1 MQKKTSFTNENPK
14 STIRKSSR
22 LVQRKISP
30 NQEPELTNSQV
41 CTSLSKKR
49 RLISSSTPSS
59 VSTKVNFKKTQKKIN
74 PRNDSVKLVDGS
86 PNSDNGFRNSSRNI
100 DGVQEFQSYRRSL
113 RFTGEEVSV
122 VDNKKRGLGE
132 IEIRSGVL
140 GETEVVVNSMEEG
153 VEKEKGNDNGGVGET
168 PQKRKCVRGG
178 KENFDS
184 PKVQKRNN
192 GTCLR
197 SPFSSLENIYGK
209 TSDEESDEKKLV
221 KSAKSRTERVDKVE
235 EFQSIRRSSRISNV
249 ESKSSEKVEKKSVKS
264 ARVDEVEKV
273 LGNRRS
279 SRISSL
285 DVFDESSEKIGKRM
299 VKSARTERVDKVE
312 KVQGSRQSTRI
323 SSLDIVHVYASN
335 ESSGSEVSPAVVSNV
350 ASEEKV
356 ERKLVKSVKSKTERV
371 EEVQGMRRSSR
382 ITNLGS
388 THVHVSNECS
398 DTDVSPGGM
407 RNVDSKEKRIV
418 EDGRVNEKNPPA
430 EGKFDVHGWT
440 KDQTAALER
449 AYFAAK
455 PSTNFWKKVSKM
467 VPGKTAQDCFN
478 KIHSDLVTPPQVQPR
493 SRAKK
498 AISSPLSHFSLSGS
512 KLLEPTLNVRWP
524 KGNKQKKLRAQKTL
538 RHLVQKRS
546 MVDQGYEADLFSV
559 LEPIT
564 NAPSQDL
571 SQTEL
576 LSTPES
582 KSNKKGYIQE
592 CHENSSVQKK
602 KPLSRFRNSCETALV
617 SPPVLKQV
625 KNRALHEK
633 YIDRLHCR
641 GARRTAGPTKCK
653 VAKEDRKE
661 STAKKID
668 DITVARNA
676 LFFEANDMI
685 SKFKE
690 AQANVVSDNDD
701 SQDDGD
707 CDGEDDEDCEREDV
721 FSVAF

>member
-1 MQKKTSFTNENPK
+1 MQKKHSFTKENPK

-22 LVQRKISP
+22 LVQQKISP
-30 NQEPELTNSQV
+30 NQEPEPTISQV

-49 RLISSSTPSS
+49 RLISSSTSSS
-59 VSTKVNFKKTQKKIN
+59 VSSKVNFKKTQKKIN
-74 PRNDSVKLVDGS
+74 PRNDSVKLIDGS
-86 PNSDNGFRNSSRNI
+86 SNSDNGFRKSSRNI
-100 DGVQEFQSYRRSL
+100 DGVEGFQSYRRSL

-132 IEIRSGVL
+132 IKIRSRVL
-140 GETEVVVNSMEEG
+140 GETEMGVNSMEEG
-153 VEKEKGNDNGGVGET
+153 VEKEKENGDGGVGET
-168 PQKRKCVRGG
+168 RQKRKCISGG

-192 GTCLR
+192 GNCLR
-197 SPFSSLENIYGK
+197 SPFSSLENIYTK
-209 TSDEESDEKKLV
+209 TSNEERKLV

-273 LGNRRS
+273 QGNRRS

-285 DVFDESSEKIGKRM
+285 DVSDESSEKIGKRM

-323 SSLDIVHVYASN
+323 SSLDIVHVYASS
-335 ESSGSEVSPAVVSNV
+335 ESSDSEVSPAVVPNV
-350 ASEEKV
+350 VTEEKV

-371 EEVQGMRRSSR
+371 EEVQGVM
-382 ITNLGS
+382 L
-388 THVHVSNECS
+388 
-398 DTDVSPGGM
+398 
-407 RNVDSKEKRIV
+407 NVDSKEKRLV

-440 KDQTAALER
+440 IDQTAALER

-498 AISSPLSHFSLSGS
+498 TISSPLSHFSLSGS

-564 NAPSQDL
+564 NAPSHDL

-582 KSNKKGYIQE
+582 KSNKKGIQE
-592 CHENSSVQKK
+592 CHENSSVQK

-661 STAKKID
+661 STAKKMD

-676 LFFEANDMI
+676 LFFEAKDMI

-701 SQDDGD
+701 SQDDGA
-707 CDGEDDEDCEREDV
+707 CDGEDDEDCEGEDV
-721 FSVAF
+721 FGVAF

>member
-14 STIRKSSR
+14 STVRKSSR

-59 VSTKVNFKKTQKKIN
+59 VGSKVNFKKTQKKIN

-86 PNSDNGFRNSSRNI
+86 LNSESGFRKSSKKI
-100 DGVQEFQSYRRSL
+100 DGVEGFQSYRRSL

-122 VDNKKRGLGE
+122 VDTKKRGLGK
-132 IEIRSGVL
+132 IKIRSRVV
-140 GETEVVVNSMEEG
+140 GETGVGVNSMEEG

-168 PQKRKCVRGG
+168 RQKRKCIRVG

-184 PKVQKRNN
+184 PEVQKRNN

-197 SPFSSLENIYGK
+197 SPFSSLVNIYEK

-221 KSAKSRTERVDKVE
+221 KSAKRTERVDKVE

-273 LGNRRS
+273 QGNRRS

-285 DVFDESSEKIGKRM
+285 DVSDESSEKIGKRM
-299 VKSARTERVDKVE
+299 VKSARMERVDKVE

-323 SSLDIVHVYASN
+323 SSLDIVHVYASS
-335 ESSGSEVSPAVVSNV
+335 ESSDSEVSPAVVSNV
-350 ASEEKV
+350 VTEEMI
-356 ERKLVKSVKSKTERV
+356 ERKLVKSVKSKTEMV

-388 THVHVSNECS
+388 THVHVLNECS
-398 DTDVSPGGM
+398 DTDVSPGVM

-602 KPLSRFRNSCETALV
+602 KPLSRFRNSSETALV

-661 STAKKID
+661 STAKKMD
-668 DITVARNA
+668 DITVAKNA

-701 SQDDGD
+701 SQDDGA
-707 CDGEDDEDCEREDV
+707 CDGEEDDEDCEGEDV
-721 FSVAF
+721 FGVAF

>member
-1 MQKKTSFTNENPK
+1 MQKKHSFTNENPK

-22 LVQRKISP
+22 LVQQKISP
-30 NQEPELTNSQV
+30 NQEPEPTISQV

-49 RLISSSTPSS
+49 RLISSSTSS
-59 VSTKVNFKKTQKKIN
+59 VSSKVNFKKTQKKIN
-74 PRNDSVKLVDGS
+74 PRNDSVKLIDGS
-86 PNSDNGFRNSSRNI
+86 SNSDDGFRKSSRNI
-100 DGVQEFQSYRRSL
+100 DGVEGFQSYRRSL
-113 RFTGEEVSV
+113 RFTGEEVS
-122 VDNKKRGLGE
+122 GLEE
-132 IEIRSGVL
+132 IKIRSRVS
-140 GETEVVVNSMEEG
+140 GETEVGVNSMEEG
-153 VEKEKGNDNGGVGET
+153 VEKEKEKGNDNGGVVET
-168 PQKRKCVRGG
+168 RQKRKCIKGG
-178 KENFDS
+178 KENLDS

-197 SPFSSLENIYGK
+197 SPFSSLENIYNK
-209 TSDEESDEKKLV
+209 TTNDEKKLV
-221 KSAKSRTERVDKVE
+221 KFAKSRTERVDKDE
-235 EFQSIRRSSRISNV
+235 KFQSIRRSSRISNV
-249 ESKSSEKVEKKSVKS
+249 ESKHAFAESSEKVEKKSIKS

-273 LGNRRS
+273 QGNRRS

-285 DVFDESSEKIGKRM
+285 DAFDESSKKIGKRM
-299 VKSARTERVDKVE
+299 VKSARTTERVDKVE

-323 SSLDIVHVYASN
+323 SSLDIVHVYASS
-335 ESSGSEVSPAVVSNV
+335 ESSDSEVSPAVVPNAV
-350 ASEEKV
+350 TEEKV
-356 ERKLVKSVKSKTERV
+356 ERELVKSVKSKTERV

-388 THVHVSNECS
+388 TQCS
-398 DTDVSPGGM
+398 DTDVSPGVM
-407 RNVDSKEKRIV
+407 RNVDSKKKRIV

-440 KDQTAALER
+440 IDQTAALER

-455 PSTNFWKKVSKM
+455 PSINFWKKVSKM

-498 AISSPLSHFSLSGS
+498 TISSPLSHFSLSGS

-564 NAPSQDL
+564 NALSQDL

-582 KSNKKGYIQE
+582 KSNKKGIQE
-592 CHENSSVQKK
+592 CHDNSSVQK

-641 GARRTAGPTKCK
+641 GARRTSGPTKCK

-661 STAKKID
+661 STAKKMD

-701 SQDDGD
+701 SQDDGA
-707 CDGEDDEDCEREDV
+707 CDGEDDEDCEGEDV
-721 FSVAF
+721 FGVAF